1 MLKESA
7 GILRPVINN
16 DGNPGQPSHQPS
28 YTALTAAAARAAHL
42 IVDDD
47 PLIFAD
53 ILAAALLGDQADE
66 FIGYHRHHG
75 SHLVLATARA
85 TAACRSRFTEDRL
98 AAAAGRGITQYV
110 ILGAGLDSFGYR
122 SPLAAQLRVF
132 EVDHPASQQWKRQRL
147 AAAGISL
154 PAAVTLVPADLESDS
169 LASRLAGAGFDLASP
184 ALVSWL
190 GVTMYLTRPAI
201 ERTVGELGR
210 LAPGTELVADYMLP
224 DKLRDETGSSYA
236 EQVMPIAAH
245 RGEPWLTFLAP
256 ADMSALL
263 AAHGFAGVRHV
274 SQRDQVDPAL
284 WQRTDPLRPAE
295 LSVLAHA
302 TREAG

>member
-1 MLKESA
+1 
-7 GILRPVINN
+7 VINN
-16 DGNPGQPSHQPS
+16 DGNPGQPSHSQHNHS
-28 YTALTAAAARAAHL
+28 QHSHTALTAAAARAGAAHL

-53 ILAAALLGDQADE
+53 ILAATLLGDQADE
-66 FIGYHRHHG
+66 FIDYHRNHG

-85 TAACRSRFTEDRL
+85 AAACRSRFTEDRL
-98 AAAAGRGITQYV
+98 SAAAGRGITQYV

-132 EVDHPASQQWKRQRL
+132 EVDHPASQQWKRQQL
-147 AAAGISL
+147 AAAGISV
-154 PAAVTLVPADLESDS
+154 PATVTLVPADLESTGS
-169 LASRLAGAGFDLASP
+169 TGLVSHLADAGFDLASP
-184 ALVSWL
+184 AVVSWL

-201 ERTVGELGR
+201 EQTLGELGR
-210 LAPGTELVADYMLP
+210 LAPGSELVADYMLP
-224 DKLRDETGSSYA
+224 EKLRDETGSSYA
-236 EQVMPIAAH
+236 EQVMPIAAQ

-256 ADMSALL
+256 AGMSALL